1 MLLSIRPQS
10 TEAQGGPLISALF
23 CPQQWALSAGNGS
36 SEVEGKHAGLGV
48 HVLTKPAPPSPLQ
61 RILRR
66 WHEGWVQAGMKLG
79 RVCKLADILADK
91 VGRA

>member
-1 MLLSIRPQS
+1 MD
-10 TEAQGGPLISALF
+10 PLISALF

-66 WHEGWVQAGMKLG
+66 WHEGRVQADMKLG